1 VTKAVAEPMAKPI
14 AEALNQVVTQDM
26 LERARV
32 FAEPFLRHAT
42 LDTGENAWL
51 HAQAVSQI
59 LHDIGGSEAM
69 QAASYLV
76 YTCAHLN
83 KPLEVIGQ
91 AFDENLASLAVE
103 TTKLMQVQKQ
113 TREATAVAHTETVR
127 KMLLAFS
134 RDLRVVMLRLASRLQ
149 SLRYFAASKT
159 EVSESMARE
168 SLQVFAPLANR
179 LGIWQIKWEMEDL
192 SFRFLEPQTYKETAR
207 LLDEKRRLREDYVEQ
222 LREQL
227 QTDLAKQGIKAE
239 VQGRPKHIYSIVK
252 KMRGKGLGFDQVF
265 DIRALRVIVAEVD
278 DCYAALSWVHAQF
291 SPIAEEFDDY
301 IAKPKANGY
310 QSLHTV
316 VRDAAGQAI
325 EVQIRTQSMHDKAEH
340 GVAAHWVYKEA
351 GVKGYAGVAATG
363 SYDAKI
369 AVLRQLL
376 AWERDLTATDSA
388 ALLSDRIYVLTPEAA
403 VVELPQGSTAIDFA
417 YTVHTSLGHRCR
429 GAKLDGVMVPLNT
442 PLKNGQTV
450 EINAAKEG
458 GPSRDW
464 LNPEL
469 GYLSSHRAKAKVRA
483 WFNALAMMETIARGR
498 EAVEKLLQR
507 EGKTAIKLVDLAVQL
522 GFKSA
527 DELFEVVGKDEYS
540 LRTIEAFFKPPA
552 PELSTEELLQKR
564 AKAEKTPAG
573 GVLVV
578 GVDSLL
584 TQLAKCCKPAPGDAI
599 GGYVTRGKG
608 VSIHRQSC
616 SNFQALVAR
625 NAANDE
631 GRVIDVAWAKDKQT
645 SANSAASSLN
655 QVYPVDV
662 VIEAADS
669 QGLLKAI
676 LEVFS
681 KDKLNVIAANTQSH
695 RSSGGD
701 TAVMVFTVEVANSA
715 RLNKVLSQVLE
726 VQGVRSARRR

>member
-1 VTKAVAEPMAKPI
+1 LADIITQKTLESAK
-14 AEALNQVVTQDM
+14 
-26 LERARV
+26 V
-32 FAEPFLRHAT
+32 FAEPFLRHAA
-42 LDTGENAWL
+42 LETGENAWL

-59 LHDIGGSEAM
+59 LLDIGGSEAM

-76 YTCAHLN
+76 YTCEHLN

-103 TTKLMQVQKQ
+103 TTKLMHMQKQ
-113 TREATAVAHTETVR
+113 TRAATGKISAIAHTETVR

-149 SLRYFAASKT
+149 SLRYFAASKA

-207 LLDEKRRLREDYVEQ
+207 LLDEKRTLREDYVEQ

-252 KMRGKGLGFDQVF
+252 KMRGKALGFDQVF
-265 DIRALRVIVAEVD
+265 DIRALRVIVAEIE
-278 DCYAALSWVHAQF
+278 DCYGALGWVHAQF
-291 SPIAEEFDDY
+291 SPISDEFDDY

-316 VRDAAGQAI
+316 VRDTSGQAI

-351 GVKGYAGVAATG
+351 GAKGYAGVSATG

-376 AWERDLTATDSA
+376 AWERDLTQTEQTEASQESA

-403 VVELPQGSTAIDFA
+403 VVELPQGATAVDFA
-417 YTVHTSLGHRCR
+417 YTLHTDLGHRCR

-464 LNPEL
+464 LNADL
-469 GYLSSHRAKAKVRA
+469 GYLTSSRAKAKVRA
-483 WFNALAMMETIARGR
+483 WFNALAMMETTARGR

-552 PELSTEELLQKR
+552 PELSTEELLHKR
-564 AKAEKTPAG
+564 AKAEKTPTG

-608 VSIHRQSC
+608 VSIHRYSC

-625 NAANDE
+625 NETNDE
-631 GRVIDVAWAKDKQT
+631 GRVIDVAWAKDKLASAST
-645 SANSAASSLN
+645 SSSGSSN
-655 QVYPVDV
+655 EVYPVDV

-701 TAVMVFTVEVANSA
+701 TAVMTFTVEVTNSA

>member
-1 VTKAVAEPMAKPI
+1 MIEEVNSVTIP
-14 AEALNQVVTQDM
+14 VVRSEVNAAMT
-26 LERARV
+26 LERAKN
-32 FAEPFLRHAT
+32 FAQPFLANAT
-42 LDTGENAWL
+42 LETGENAWS
-51 HAQAVSQI
+51 HAKAVSQI
-59 LHDIGGSEAM
+59 LQDIGGSDAM

-76 YTCAHLN
+76 YTCSHLN
-83 KPLEVIGQ
+83 KPLEVISK

-103 TTKLMQVQKQ
+103 TTKLMEVQRQ
-113 TREATAVAHTETVR
+113 TRTATAAAHTETVR

-192 SFRFLEPQTYKETAR
+192 SFRFLEPQIYKDTAR
-207 LLDEKRRLREDYVEQ
+207 LLDEKRTLREDYVEQ
-222 LREQL
+222 LRESL
-227 QTDLAKQGIKAE
+227 ETDLSKQGIKAE

-265 DIRALRVIVAEVD
+265 DIRALRVIVAEID
-278 DCYAALSWVHAQF
+278 DCYGALSWVHAQF
-291 SPIAEEFDDY
+291 SPIADEFDDY

-325 EVQIRTQSMHDKAEH
+325 EIQIRTQAMHDKAEH

-351 GVKGYAGVAATG
+351 GAKGYAGVSATG
-363 SYDAKI
+363 DYDAKI

-376 AWERDLTATDSA
+376 AWERDLSAADSA
-388 ALLSDRIYVLTPEAA
+388 ALLSDRIYVLTPDAS
-403 VVELPQGSTAIDFA
+403 VVELPQGATAIDFA
-417 YTVHTSLGHRCR
+417 YTVHTDLGHRCR
-429 GAKLDGVMVPLNT
+429 GVKLDGVMVPLNT

-464 LNPEL
+464 LNADL
-469 GYLSSHRAKAKVRA
+469 GYLNSSRAKAKVRA

-507 EGKTAIKLVDLAVQL
+507 EGKTAIKLVDLAFQL

-552 PELSTEELLQKR
+552 PELSTEELLHKR
-564 AKAEKTPAG
+564 AKAEKTPTG

-584 TQLAKCCKPAPGDAI
+584 TQLAKCCKPAPGDEI
-599 GGYVTRGKG
+599 GGFVTRGKG

-616 SNFQALVAR
+616 SNFQALVLR
-625 NAANDE
+625 NEANDE
-631 GRVIDVAWAKDKQT
+631 GRVIDVAWANDKPQSHS
-645 SANSAASSLN
+645 SATNSGALN

-669 QGLLKAI
+669 QGLLKTI

-695 RSSGGD
+695 RSTGGD
-701 TAVMVFTVEVANSA
+701 TAVMTFTVEVTNSA

>member
-1 VTKAVAEPMAKPI
+1 MIMKATLESAK
-14 AEALNQVVTQDM
+14 
-26 LERARV
+26 V

-42 LDTGENAWL
+42 LETGENAWL
-51 HAQAVSQI
+51 HAQAVSKI
-59 LHDIGGSEAM
+59 LLDIGGSEAM

-113 TREATAVAHTETVR
+113 TRAATAAAHTETVR

-207 LLDEKRRLREDYVEQ
+207 LLDEKRTLREDYVEL

-227 QTDLAKQGIKAE
+227 QADLAKQGIKAE

-265 DIRALRVIVAEVD
+265 DIRALRVIVAEID
-278 DCYAALSWVHAQF
+278 DCYGALSWVHAQF
-291 SPIAEEFDDY
+291 SPISDEFDDY

-316 VRDAAGQAI
+316 VRDASGQAI

-351 GVKGYAGVAATG
+351 GAKGYAGVSATG

-376 AWERDLTATDSA
+376 AWERDLTATDSPVSDSA
-388 ALLSDRIYVLTPEAA
+388 AILSDRIYVLTPEAA
-403 VVELPQGSTAIDFA
+403 VVELPRGATAIDFA
-417 YTVHTSLGHRCR
+417 YTLHTDLGHRCR

-464 LNPEL
+464 LNADL
-469 GYLSSHRAKAKVRA
+469 GYLTSSRAKAKVRA

-540 LRTIEAFFKPPA
+540 LRTIEAFFKPPVA
-552 PELSTEELLQKR
+552 ELSTEELLHKR
-564 AKAEKTPAG
+564 AKAEKTPTG

-625 NAANDE
+625 NDANDE
-631 GRVIDVAWAKDKQT
+631 GRVIDVAWAKDKLA
-645 SANSAASSLN
+645 SANTTTSGNSN

-669 QGLLKAI
+669 QGLLKTI

-681 KDKLNVIAANTQSH
+681 KDKLNVIAANTLSH

-701 TAVMVFTVEVANSA
+701 TAVMTFTVEVTNSV

>member
-1 VTKAVAEPMAKPI
+1 LSEVTPQATLQSAK
-14 AEALNQVVTQDM
+14 
-26 LERARV
+26 V

-42 LDTGENAWL
+42 LETGENAWL

-59 LHDIGGSEAM
+59 LLDIGGSEAM

-76 YTCAHLN
+76 YTCEHLN

-103 TTKLMQVQKQ
+103 TTKLMHMQKQ
-113 TREATAVAHTETVR
+113 TRAATATAHTETVR

-149 SLRYFAASKT
+149 SLRYFAASKAD
-159 EVSESMARE
+159 VSESMARE

-192 SFRFLEPQTYKETAR
+192 SFRFLEPKVYKETAR
-207 LLDEKRRLREDYVEQ
+207 LLDEKRTLREDYVEQ
-222 LREQL
+222 LRERL

-265 DIRALRVIVAEVD
+265 DIRALRVIVAEID
-278 DCYAALSWVHAQF
+278 DCYGALSWVHAQF
-291 SPIAEEFDDY
+291 SPIADEFDDY

-351 GVKGYAGVAATG
+351 GAKGYAGVSATG

-376 AWERDLTATDSA
+376 AWERDLTQTELTQASQESAT
-388 ALLSDRIYVLTPEAA
+388 LLSDRIYVLTPEAA
-403 VVELPQGSTAIDFA
+403 VVELPQGATAVDFA
-417 YTVHTSLGHRCR
+417 YTLHTDLGHRCR

-464 LNPEL
+464 LNAEL
-469 GYLSSHRAKAKVRA
+469 GYLSSSRAKSKVRA
-483 WFNALAMMETIARGR
+483 WFNAQAMQETTARGR

-507 EGKTAIKLVDLAVQL
+507 EGKTAIKLIDLAVQL

-552 PELSTEELLQKR
+552 PELSTEELLHKR
-564 AKAEKTPAG
+564 AKAEKIPTG

-616 SNFQALVAR
+616 SNFRALMVR
-625 NAANDE
+625 NDANDE
-631 GRVIDVAWAKDKQT
+631 GRVIDVAWAKDKLT
-645 SANSAASSLN
+645 SSNTPSNGNSN
-655 QVYPVDV
+655 NVYPVDV

-669 QGLLKAI
+669 QGLLKAV

-695 RSSGGD
+695 RGSAGD
-701 TAVMVFTVEVANSA
+701 TAVMTFTVEVINSA
-715 RLNKVLSQVLE
+715 RLNRVLSQVLE